1 MNGAAEARNNG
12 PLLVDEI
19 HRKLNVRIR
28 KFLSRSRLAML
39 GLVTVSGDQIRTV
52 NRAINRHF
60 ASFAAANRA
69 NLFALCGA
77 KPLRWPLFTNRA
89 GHAHS
94 SCRHNRYRRRKSGY
108 EKTRNTASSEVE
120 NRVCCYLLAACGT
133 GRASRSAISW
143 AIVSTVCSSPNFE
156 LIIK

>member
-69 NLFALCGA
+69 DLFALCGA

-94 SCRHNRYRRRKSGY
+94 SCRHNRYGRRKSGY
-108 EKTRNTASSEVE
+108 EKTPNTASSEVE
-120 NRVCCYLLAACGT
+120 IAFAATCWRLVARRAHREARFP
-133 GRASRSAISW
+133 GRLFPRCARRRIS
-143 AIVSTVCSSPNFE
+143 N
-156 LIIK
+156 